1 MCIMLLWMLNGLLL
15 DEGFEFAYMDIKYLN
30 VEASNLGTVGST
42 VKPWKLWNYSPTD
55 TGF

>member
-1 MCIMLLWMLNGLLL
+1 MLLWMLNGLLL